1 MCAFD
6 DCMCMGVSLC
16 VFVCV
21 RKDWECVCVCA
32 SERADEVCVCVC
44 V

>member
-6 DCMCMGVSLC
+6 DCMCMGVTLC

-21 RKDWECVCVCA
+21 HKDREG
-32 SERADEVCVCVC
+32 VCVCV
-44 V
+44 